1 MTLIRGIRS
10 KHHGYFYC
18 MICLHSFAKESKGE
32 SHQKV
37 CENKDF
43 WSVVML
49 SEDTEILKFN
59 QDQKSDKAPFTIY
72 TELEC
77 LIEKVDIVLKS

>member
-1 MTLIRGIRS
+1 
-10 KHHGYFYC
+10 
-18 MICLHSFAKESKGE
+18 
-32 SHQKV
+32 
-37 CENKDF
+37 
-43 WSVVML
+43 ML

-77 LIEKVDIVLKS
+77 LIEKVDIVLKN